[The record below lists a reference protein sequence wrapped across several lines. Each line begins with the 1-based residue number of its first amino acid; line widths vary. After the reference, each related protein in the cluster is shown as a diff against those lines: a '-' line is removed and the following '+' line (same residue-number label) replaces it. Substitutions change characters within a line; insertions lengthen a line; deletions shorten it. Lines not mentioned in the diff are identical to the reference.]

1 MDISKNQLRS
11 TRGEEG
17 KAQTYRRNV
26 GLLGKID
33 QKIYLTPS
41 TTLIHISFKME
52 HGWFIRL
59 KVSFQIFFEIPPCAK
74 KVFFVSEFVI
84 LCKSP
89 PLYQVNLI
97 LPKRT

>member
-1 MDISKNQLRS
+1 MDISKNQWRS
-11 TRGEEG
+11 TGGEEG

-74 KVFFVSEFVI
+74 KEIFSTAFVFLDLNPHFYE
-84 LCKSP
+84 
-89 PLYQVNLI
+89 VNQEV
-97 LPKRT
+97 